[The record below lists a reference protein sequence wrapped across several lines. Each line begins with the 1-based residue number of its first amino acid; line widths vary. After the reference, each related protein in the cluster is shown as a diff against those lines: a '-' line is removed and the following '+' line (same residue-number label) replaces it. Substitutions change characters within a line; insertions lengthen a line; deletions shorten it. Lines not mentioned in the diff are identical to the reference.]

1 MATVMSVTSEVLPS
15 YLPSPTFV
23 GDVAD
28 QARVDEHGAGV
39 GDLGFEDVPLSP
51 PLPSPLHTRGEAAD
65 PDDSRMREL
74 RDVYEAVSR
83 ALGSA
88 QRV

>member
-1 MATVMSVTSEVLPS
+1 MTSEVLPS
-15 YLPSPTFV
+15 YLPSPTLV
-23 GDVAD
+23 GDVVD
-28 QARVDEHGAGV
+28 QARGDEHVAGV
-39 GDLGFEDVPLSP
+39 GDFVFEDVPLSP

-83 ALGSA
+83 ALGSV